1 MLYGARVL
9 KLFEGLLLYRTDSH
23 ETIAAQLQ
31 ARAARHPSRTFLYYG
46 ERSYTY
52 AEANALVNKHCAA
65 YRALGIGDGDVVA
78 LLLENRPEFLWH
90 MYALHKLGAISSL
103 INTHLQAAAL
113 AHAVRICAAKRIVVG
128 SEVWSQFAPV
138 IDDVGPEAREML
150 DVDID
155 PEEAHVSEAPE
166 APVWSERLRDTSD
179 ANPTQLVPTLRAQ
192 AAFIYT
198 SGTTG
203 MPKAAIVR
211 HERFF
216 RAGRIWAT
224 AAFRFKSGDVLYNC
238 LPLYH
243 SNSVMLA
250 TGSVITAGASMALVR
265 KFSRTR
271 FWDDVRKYKATQF
284 IYIGE
289 LCRYLL
295 NNPASPGDRDH
306 LVRSIS
312 GNGLRREIWEE
323 FKRRFGIGRI
333 AEFYAATEGNCIT
346 LNVLNQVGSVGP
358 RLPGMALVRWD
369 DSAQDFR
376 RDSQG
381 QLQRVRNGEPGILL
395 GKIRRRAR
403 FEGYHD
409 KAASEQ
415 KVLRDVFHPGDA
427 WFNTGDLLRRGQ
439 LAHLY
444 FVDRVGDTFRWKG
457 ENVATSEVQAHIAQ
471 WPAVEEASVYGVTI
485 PGTEGRAGMAALVLR
500 NDDVFDPDAFRDHA
514 TSGLASYARP
524 LFVRVRKELQKTST
538 LKLQKGDLQKEGYD
552 PRQIDDP
559 LYFFDAKRG
568 KYVPVTPEL
577 YDTIANGRLP
587 L

>member
-1 MLYGARVL
+1 MLSGARAL

-31 ARAARHPSRTFLYYG
+31 ARAGRHPNRVFLYYG

-52 AEANALVNKHCAA
+52 AEANALVNRHCAA
-65 YRALGIGDGDVVA
+65 YRALGVGEGDVVA

-90 MYALHKLGAISSL
+90 MFALHKIGAISSL
-103 INTHLQAAAL
+103 INTHLQAGAL
-113 AHAVRICAAKRIVVG
+113 AHAVRICAPKRVVVG

-138 IDDVGPEAREML
+138 VDEVGPDAREMV

-155 PEEAHVSEAPE
+155 PEEPIVPAAPQ
-166 APVWSERLRDTSD
+166 WSDRLQGTSD
-179 ANPTQLVPTLRAQ
+179 ANPSELGPTLRAQ

-203 MPKAAIVR
+203 LPKAAIVR

-216 RAGRIWAT
+216 RAGRVWAT
-224 AAFRFKSGDVLYNC
+224 AAFRFKRGDVLYNC

-243 SNSVMLA
+243 SNSVLLA
-250 TGSVITAGASMALVR
+250 TGSVVTAGASMALVR

-271 FWDDVRKYKATQF
+271 FWDDVRKYDATQF

-295 NNPASPGDRDH
+295 NNPPSPRDREH
-306 LVRSIS
+306 RVHSIS
-312 GNGLRREIWEE
+312 GNGLRREIWQE
-323 FKRRFGIGRI
+323 FQRRFGISRV

-346 LNVLNQVGSVGP
+346 LNLLNLVGSVGP

-369 DSAQDFR
+369 ESAQDFR
-376 RDSQG
+376 RDSHG

-415 KVLRDVFHPGDA
+415 KILRDVFHPGDA
-427 WFNTGDLLRRGQ
+427 WFNTGDLLRRDQ
-439 LAHLY
+439 RAHLY

-457 ENVATSEVQAHIAQ
+457 ENVATSEVQAQLAQ
-471 WPAVEEASVYGVTI
+471 WSEVEEASVYGVSI

-500 NDDVFDPDAFRDHA
+500 NGHGFDADAFRDHA
-514 TSGLASYARP
+514 TAGLAAYARP

-538 LKLQKGDLQKEGYD
+538 LKLQKGELQKEGYD
-552 PRQIDDP
+552 PRNISDP
-559 LYFFDAKRG
+559 LYFFDAKSG
-568 KYVPVTPEL
+568 KYVPITPEL
-577 YDTIANGRLP
+577 YDTIASGQLP

>member
-1 MLYGARVL
+1 MLYGARVY
-9 KLFEGLLLYRTDSH
+9 KLLEGLLLYRTDSH
-23 ETIAAQLQ
+23 QTIAAQLQ
-31 ARAARHPSRTFLYYG
+31 AHAGRQPDQVFLYYG
-46 ERSYTY
+46 GRSYTY
-52 AEANALVNKHCAA
+52 GEANAQVNRHCAA
-65 YRALGIGDGDVVA
+65 YRALGVGEGDVVA

-103 INTHLQAAAL
+103 VNTHLQAAAL
-113 AHAVRICAAKRIVVG
+113 AHAVRICAPKHIVVG

-138 IDDVGPEAREML
+138 IDLVGPTAREML
-150 DVDID
+150 DVDVD
-155 PEEAHVSEAPE
+155 PEDPEVPE
-166 APVWSERLRDTSD
+166 APLWSERLHGTSD
-179 ANPTQLVPTLRAQ
+179 ANPDVPGPTLRAQ

-203 MPKAAIVR
+203 LPKAAIVR
-211 HERFF
+211 HDRFF

-224 AAFRFKSGDVLYNC
+224 IAFRFKRGDVLYNC

-243 SNSVMLA
+243 SNSVLLA
-250 TGSVITAGASMALVR
+250 TGSVVTAGASMALVR

-271 FWDDVRKYKATQF
+271 FWDDVRKYNATQF

-295 NNPASPGDRDH
+295 NNPPSPNDRDH
-306 LVRSIS
+306 RIRSIS
-312 GNGLRREIWEE
+312 GNGLRREIWED
-323 FKRRFGIGRI
+323 FKQRFGIPRV

-346 LNVLNQVGSVGP
+346 LNFLNLVGSVGP
-358 RLPGMALVRWD
+358 RLPGMALVQWD
-369 DSAQDFR
+369 ESAQDFR
-376 RDSQG
+376 RDAQG

-415 KVLRDVFHPGDA
+415 KILRDVFQPGDA
-427 WFNTGDLLRRGQ
+427 WFNTGDLLRRDQ
-439 LAHLY
+439 RAHLY

-457 ENVATSEVQAHIAQ
+457 ENVATSEVQAHLAQ
-471 WPAVEEASVYGVTI
+471 WPEVEEASVYGVTI

-500 NDDVFDPDAFRDHA
+500 NGEPFDPDAFRDHA
-514 TSGLASYARP
+514 TAGLAAYARP
-524 LFVRVRKELQKTST
+524 LFVRLRKELQKTST
-538 LKLQKGDLQKEGYD
+538 LKLQKNELQKEGYD
-552 PRQIDDP
+552 PRQITDP
-559 LYFFDAKRG
+559 LYFFDAKSG
-568 KYVPVTPEL
+568 KYVSITPEI
-577 YDTIANGRLP
+577 YDSIAHGQLA